1 MVLLQLPHVRP
12 PQLHQALPF
21 RRRDLRPAAVLGEVT
36 LQLRHGRGKGD
47 LGPPVTTG
55 DFTTQHMGGYS
66 GDVMGYTHIIYI
78 YMCVCKTVK
87 NQEVIIFLKSLFYS
101 NVTGNI
107 CMGNVEMYDM
117 I

>member
-47 LGPPVTTG
+47 LGPPVTTE
-55 DFTTQHMGGYS
+55 DFTTQNMGGYS
-66 GDVMGYTHIIYI
+66 GDVMGYTQTHTHMHTLYV
-78 YMCVCKTVK
+78 CVCLCVKLLKTK
-87 NQEVIIFLKSLFYS
+87 KLLFL
-101 NVTGNI
+101 
-107 CMGNVEMYDM
+107 
-117 I
+117 